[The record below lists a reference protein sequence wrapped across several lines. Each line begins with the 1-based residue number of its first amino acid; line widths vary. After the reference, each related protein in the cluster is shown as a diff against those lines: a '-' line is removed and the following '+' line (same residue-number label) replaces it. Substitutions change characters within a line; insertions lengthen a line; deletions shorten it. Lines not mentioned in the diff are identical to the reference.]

1 MLSWPLGE
9 SAGLWKNIV
18 SGVREG
24 RGMVLVS
31 SALLQT
37 VVPAG
42 LLVAVLVVYLRRFAA
57 PGRWVAVALGVCLLD
72 QAAKALVLRHFLAGQ
87 HYFDRLALLGGW
99 VQICYAQNRGFGF
112 GGSSSYLLVITAI
125 CAVALLV
132 LGRRLLRIGYR
143 MSALTETG
151 CALLAGGLL
160 GILLDRVRL
169 GYVVD
174 FLEFGRAAN
183 FTYNIADLVGF
194 AGLALLAVRGI
205 QFSVAQRARRVSL
218 RDPVWDGAPPARPG
232 ENAALSSEPIRRER
246 ARPAKWTQWL
256 RTPAM
261 VLATAAM
268 LALLWRFG
276 GDEESRMPALHRAA
290 LRGDAQSVAR
300 LLARGL
306 DCNARWQH
314 VTPLHCAAMGGH
326 TEVAEILLAKGADVN
341 APAGKQ
347 GGTPLDFAASS
358 FRGNSEIVELL
369 LAHGAKAS
377 PSSLCG
383 AAMHGNAEHVKSL
396 LAHGADANAVDAHR
410 MPAIVL
416 AADREN
422 AGTVKVLLAAGADVS
437 AKDTDGQTALHHAAA
452 RGDAE
457 MVRMLLA
464 AGASVNARDK
474 DGATPLHLVSGKVRW
489 HGGTGYTKPRTTLS
503 AVDAA
508 AILVANGADVNVQSK
523 DGRTP
528 LINAVVQGDGDR
540 VRFLIEKGADVNARG
555 PEGWTALHYGA
566 AKGQVKV
573 VEQLLAA
580 SADVNARNDDGE
592 TPLRL
597 AKDNQMV
604 ALLRRHDGKR

>member
-1 MLSWPLGE
+1 
-9 SAGLWKNIV
+9 
-18 SGVREG
+18 
-24 RGMVLVS
+24 MVLVS

-72 QAAKALVLRHFLAGQ
+72 QAAKALVLRHFLVGQ

-125 CAVALLV
+125 CAAALLV

-174 FLEFGRAAN
+174 FLEFGRGAN

-194 AGLALLAVRGI
+194 AGLALLAARGI
-205 QFSVAQRARRVSL
+205 QFSVAQRGRRIGL
-218 RDPVWDGAPPARPG
+218 RDPVWDGAPPAC
-232 ENAALSSEPIRRER
+232 AAQSAVLPSEAGLREGRAPANITKR
-246 ARPAKWTQWL
+246 ARWL
-256 RTPAM
+256 WTPAM
-261 VLATAAM
+261 VLATAAL
-268 LALLWRFG
+268 LALLWRLG

-290 LRGDAQSVAR
+290 LHGDLVAVER
-300 LLARGL
+300 LLDRGV
-306 DCNARWQH
+306 DVNGRWNGW
-314 VTPLHCAAMGGH
+314 TPLHHAALGGKTH
-326 TEVAEILLAKGADVN
+326 VAEILLAKGADVN
-341 APAGKQ
+341 ATDRYGW
-347 GGTPLDFAASS
+347 TPLHGALFHREPKVAALLLSHGARVTDATRKPS
-358 FRGNSEIVELL
+358 ESLLSLAVTHGNAQVTALL
-369 LAHGAKAS
+369 LAK
-377 PSSLCG
+377 
-383 AAMHGNAEHVKSL
+383 
-396 LAHGADANAVDAHR
+396 GADPNAASKSEVPR
-410 MPAIVL
+410 IVWAVRV
-416 AADREN
+416 AADVE
-422 AGTVKVLLAAGADVS
+422 TVRVLLAAGADVS
-437 AKDTDGQTALHHAAA
+437 AKDKDGQTGLHHAAA
-452 RGDAE
+452 HGDAE
-457 MVRMLLA
+457 MVKMLLA
-464 AGASVNARDK
+464 AGASVSARDK
-474 DGATPLHLVSGKVRW
+474 DGSTPLHLVSGKVRW

-503 AVDAA
+503 AVDVA
-508 AILVANGADVNVQSK
+508 AILVANGADVSAESR
-523 DGRTP
+523 DCRTP
-528 LINAVVQGDGDR
+528 LIAAVVQGDGDR
-540 VRFLIEKGADVNARG
+540 VRFLIEKGADVNAKG

-573 VEQLLAA
+573 VEALLAA
-580 SADVNARNDDGE
+580 SADVNARNDDGA

-597 AKDNQMV
+597 AKSNEMI